1 MERVWIAPTSLAYA
15 GSMPDLR
22 LLTVTIDDAV
32 LAGRSAAQEADVRA
46 ALADLPGGRF
56 APALDVDGPFRVAL
70 DCPDGRLSIAV
81 SDADGRHLRTYGL
94 AMTGLR
100 ALAREY
106 LAMLDAYEA
115 AWTRGGASLETVDMA
130 RRGVHNAAGE
140 KLMERLGGKI
150 EMDAETARR
159 LWTLVAAL
167 HCRG

>member
-1 MERVWIAPTSLAYA
+1 MSDP
-15 GSMPDLR
+15 R
-22 LLTVTIDDAV
+22 LLSVTIDHAV

-56 APALDVDGPFRVAL
+56 APALPERGPYRVAL

-94 AMTGLR
+94 AMAGLR
-100 ALAREY
+100 TLAREY

-115 AWTRGGASLETVDMA
+115 ARTRGGSSLETVDMA
-130 RRGVHNAAGE
+130 RRGVHNAAA
-140 KLMERLGGKI
+140 ERLTERFAGKI
-150 EMDAETARR
+150 DMDEETARR